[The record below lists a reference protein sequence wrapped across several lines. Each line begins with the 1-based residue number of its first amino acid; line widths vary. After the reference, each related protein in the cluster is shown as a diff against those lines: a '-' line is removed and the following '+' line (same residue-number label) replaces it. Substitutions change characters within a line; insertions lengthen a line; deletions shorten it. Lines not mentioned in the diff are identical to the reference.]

1 MIFAYDKDKIYF
13 ACSYDS
19 LKEEEYYQCPIEENL
34 PCWHPHDGMLIY
46 VNTNNP
52 RIVDLVRYFV
62 KIPTELSFETMH
74 CFYEDVWDVLQK
86 NGYTNSEAYTLN
98 FTIANAHEAY
108 YLTIDGISNRDD
120 KLTAVSGDMFLELDS
135 AVSKELPP
143 IERIKAYQ
151 RLENDY
157 FARKNLPILLLNTAE
172 EGVTVVDI

>member
-19 LKEEEYYQCPIEENL
+19 LKEEEYYQCPTEENL
-34 PCWHPHDGMLIY
+34 PCWHPHEGMLIY
-46 VNTNNP
+46 VNTDNP

-62 KIPTELSFETMH
+62 KIPTELSFETVRH
-74 CFYEDVWDVLQK
+74 FHEDVWSVLQK
-86 NGYTNSEAYTLN
+86 NGYTNNKAYTLD

-108 YLTIDGISNRDD
+108 YLTKLGITDRDD
-120 KLTAVSGDMFLELDS
+120 KMTAVSGSMSPELDS
-135 AVSKELPP
+135 AVLKELPP

-151 RLENDY
+151 RLENEY